1 MKHTA
6 NIISIIRIILS
17 LILFFVFN
25 HTVLFIVL
33 YIICGVS
40 DVLDGYIARKTNT
53 QSELGA
59 RLDSIADLILYTLIT
74 VSVILWMGNG
84 IYRFIPILISI
95 IIIRLVNIA
104 IAAYK
109 FRAFAMLHTWGN
121 KITGFLTFIVPLFL
135 IYKRYTVL
143 WIICFIAVLSA
154 IEETVIHIS
163 STKLNLNRHSIYK
176 IK

>member
-6 NIISIIRIILS
+6 NIISIIRIMLS

-25 HTVLFIVL
+25 HTWLFIVL
-33 YIICGVS
+33 YMICGVS
-40 DVLDGYIARKTNT
+40 DVLDGYIARKTKT
-53 QSELGA
+53 QSELGS

-84 IYRFIPILISI
+84 MYRFLPILISI
-95 IIIRLVNIA
+95 IIIRLANIA

-109 FRAFAMLHTWGN
+109 FHSFAMLHTWGN

-135 IYKRYTVL
+135 IFKQYTVL
-143 WIICFIAVLSA
+143 WIICFVAVLSA

-163 STKLNLNRHSIYK
+163 STKPDLNRHSIFK
-176 IK
+176 I